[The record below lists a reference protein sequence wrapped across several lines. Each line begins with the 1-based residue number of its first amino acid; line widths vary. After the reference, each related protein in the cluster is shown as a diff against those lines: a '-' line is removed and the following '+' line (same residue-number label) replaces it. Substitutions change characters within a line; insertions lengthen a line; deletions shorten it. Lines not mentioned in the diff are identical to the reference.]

1 MKVFDAGEIHSI
13 KGFKIECRKVLTRD
27 NLRTQTVV
35 SGPASNA
42 KAKLA
47 RADEPHLKAVNR
59 LMDDQNDLDSDLMT
73 RPRGSELNASAL
85 EMYSNMTGGDPK
97 ASIMDTTTA
106 SAKQPKKNLK
116 YSGQVFQ
123 FPNDETLDM
132 TGKPNDT
139 LMQETSFLDRSQVPV
154 RADPESMHYGNIL
167 NDDEFGYLQD
177 QYLNGPLKLSEM
189 SAHELKPNID
199 LLSFGKQNHEKKV
212 SVRQVT
218 TTIDEDED
226 ALPWHRSE
234 FAMGPIDTKALE
246 AAMQKL
252 SISSQKANKDQ

>member
-1 MKVFDAGEIHSI
+1 M
-13 KGFKIECRKVLTRD
+13 LTRD

-35 SGPASNA
+35 SGPTQNA

-59 LMDDQNDLDSDLMT
+59 LIDDPSDQDFESMT
-73 RPRGSELNASAL
+73 RPRGSELNASTL
-85 EMYSNMTGGDPK
+85 ELYSNMTGADPK

-123 FPNDETLDM
+123 FPIDDTLDT

-154 RADPESMHYGNIL
+154 KASSESIHYGNIL
-167 NDDEFGYLQD
+167 NDDELGFPQD
-177 QYLNGPLKLSEM
+177 HFLKTHVLTSDVSTGGLNPKV
-189 SAHELKPNID
+189 D
-199 LLSFGKQNHEKKV
+199 LLSFGKHYHDKKGNP
-212 SVRQVT
+212 RQST
-218 TTIDEDED
+218 TDMDDDDET
-226 ALPWHRSE
+226 LPWHRSE
-234 FAMGPIDTKALE
+234 FGMGPIDNKALE

-252 SISSQKANKDQ
+252 TSNTQKANKQE

>member
-35 SGPASNA
+35 SGPAFNA

-47 RADEPHLKAVNR
+47 RADEPHLKAVSR
-59 LMDDQNDLDSDLMT
+59 LMDDPNDLDSNLMT
-73 RPRGSELNASAL
+73 RPRGSELNVSAL
-85 EMYSNMTGGDPK
+85 ELYSNMTGGDPK

-139 LMQETSFLDRSQVPV
+139 EMQETSFLDRSQVPV
-154 RADPESMHYGNIL
+154 RADPESVHYGNIL
-167 NDDEFGYLQD
+167 NDDEFGHSQD
-177 QYLNGPLKLSEM
+177 QYLKGSLKVSEV
-189 SAHELKPNID
+189 SVHELKPNVD
-199 LLSFGKQNHEKKV
+199 LLSFGKQNHEKKT
-212 SVRQVT
+212 SIRQIA
-218 TTIDEDED
+218 TTIDEDEET
-226 ALPWHRSE
+226 LPWHRSE

-252 SISSQKANKDQ
+252 TISSQKANRDQ